1 MQCGEDCGTGYLNGT
16 GGVSNCQAGRL
27 TDGPPRCGAEGFK
40 MAPDVTLCADAM
52 RWRDEPHALQPA
64 YLLNDCIAHGV
75 TTILNSASSTTNS
88 PETAS
93 AARTPNIGRLK
104 MNTAP
109 PSSYRNG
116 LIPYYAF
123 RIPDRSQ
130 APWHQRS
137 WIIPP
142 VIEE

>member
-40 MAPDVTLCADAM
+40 MAPDVTVCADAM

-75 TTILNSASSTTNS
+75 TTIL
-88 PETAS
+88 TARRVRQT
-93 AARTPNIGRLK
+93 ARRRPAQQG
-104 MNTAP
+104 P
-109 PSSYRNG
+109 
-116 LIPYYAF
+116 
-123 RIPDRSQ
+123 RISGD
-130 APWHQRS
+130 
-137 WIIPP
+137 
-142 VIEE
+142 